1 MITKYKKAALDRLQG
16 RWWTEIGYISIYFC
30 IILLSEILIDETRF
44 IFKLIVSIIA
54 NVIYLGYTKHV
65 LDMFNGKEKS
75 SLEDILVYF
84 TSTEIIFIFGLNI
97 LVFIF
102 TFLWSLLFI
111 IPGIVASISYM
122 YSLYIKMENPDVSA
136 LDAIKMS
143 KEITRGH
150 KGEIFLLS
158 LSFIGWI
165 LLGIITIVGIIPVI
179 VYMTFSMI
187 EQYKYLSIRSE
198 GVGVCETLEG

>member
-97 LVFIF
+97 LVSIF

-111 IPGIVASISYM
+111 IPGIVASISYT

-198 GVGVCETLEG
+198 GVGVWETLEG

>member
-97 LVFIF
+97 LVSIF

-111 IPGIVASISYM
+111 IPGIVASISYT

-187 EQYKYLSIRSE
+187 EQYKYLSTRSE
-198 GVGVCETLEG
+198 GVGV

>member
-30 IILLSEILIDETRF
+30 IILLSEILIDESRF

-54 NVIYLGYTKHV
+54 NVIHLGYIKHV

-97 LVFIF
+97 LVSIF

-111 IPGIVASISYM
+111 IPGIVASISYT

-198 GVGVCETLEG
+198 GVGV